1 MTTKSQNSSTMH
13 VFDRKNGNWI
23 SFFFNSIFFGV
34 ADAPSIV
41 MSLMATVSPG
51 DLDHRDTQCQEQS
64 WKRMKQ
70 NIRLTR
76 QARGPPDN
84 SNDFLVCRHFCRKCG
99 PKNHANLFAIFTEM
113 FLEWCWNCLGFWFQW
128 TKSNCTGGTAVYLI
142 LYPTFMPRSR
152 WVWFFPVFP
161 QTGEAVLKWSR
172 QNKCTPSNIW
182 CQGNL
187 STLSLFFF
195 FFSFSLI
202 ATIPIAATFIPRNM
216 WKRPQ
221 KTAEKSMMQP
231 VHLTAVTCLPAMT
244 LLFSSIL
251 NQKNSIQ
258 ANKSAP
264 TPWKTD
270 MSFWSGLEALSGL

>member
-113 FLEWCWNCLGFWFQW
+113 LLEWCWNCLGFWFQW

-195 FFSFSLI
+195 FFFIFFDSYDTDSSYI
-202 ATIPIAATFIPRNM
+202 YTKKYVKKTTENSREINDAASTSHSSN
-216 WKRPQ
+216 
-221 KTAEKSMMQP
+221 
-231 VHLTAVTCLPAMT
+231 LPAGNDA
-244 LLFSSIL
+244 FVFINFEPKKL
-251 NQKNSIQ
+251 NTSKQIC
-258 ANKSAP
+258 ANK
-264 TPWKTD
+264 
-270 MSFWSGLEALSGL
+270 ERQ